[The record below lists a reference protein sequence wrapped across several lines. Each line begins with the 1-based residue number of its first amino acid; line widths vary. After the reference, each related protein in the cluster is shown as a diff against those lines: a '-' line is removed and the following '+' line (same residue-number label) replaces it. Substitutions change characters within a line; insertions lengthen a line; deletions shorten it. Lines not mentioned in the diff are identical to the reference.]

1 MKQLLSFALV
11 LALCA
16 GARASWYWPF
26 SSDEEPKP
34 PRVSELMEPASVMID
49 EAYDLAD
56 EGKTSEAVEKYRA
69 ALVELDRIEAEN
81 PDRVKE
87 PEFNTLKNK
96 RATVMAAID
105 SLLLSEAQNNAKAI
119 AISDTTELQKKYDAK
134 HGRAPKQ
141 EEKVEVKL
149 ETETPIEA
157 VEVASE
163 PEPGATTEVTEVASE
178 PEPPAAKPG
187 QTVVLQR
194 PKSKMAIAI
203 EDLAKRDFA
212 AVELMVKEILEERPN
227 DAAALNLK
235 AAAEMAQGDAK
246 AAEKT
251 LDQAIMSNP
260 RGYHAYYN
268 MARLMVG
275 LKGNMSGAKR
285 YYEAGRSLGGPVDAK
300 LEELFK

>member
-16 GARASWYWPF
+16 GVEAAWYWPF
-26 SSDEEPKP
+26 SSDDEPKP

-69 ALVELDRIEAEN
+69 ALAELDRVEAEN

-96 RATVMAAID
+96 RATVKAAID
-105 SLLLSEAQNNAKAI
+105 SLLLSEAQDNARMI
-119 AISDTTELQKKYDAK
+119 AVSDTTELQKKYDAK
-134 HGRAPKQ
+134 HGKVPKT
-141 EEKVEVKL
+141 EKTGDAKPEAESTAEATVSADEPAATAVQPEPVEVPQK
-149 ETETPIEA
+149 
-157 VEVASE
+157 
-163 PEPGATTEVTEVASE
+163 
-178 PEPPAAKPG
+178 
-187 QTVVLQR
+187 
-194 PKSKMAIAI
+194 PKSKMAIALA
-203 EDLAKRDFA
+203 DLAKREFA
-212 AVELMVKEILEERPN
+212 TVELTVKATLAERPN

-268 MARLMVG
+268 MARLMAG
-275 LKGNMSGAKR
+275 LKGNRSGAKR

-300 LEELFK
+300 LEELLK

>member
-1 MKQLLSFALV
+1 MGMKQLLSFALV
-11 LALCA
+11 LALSA
-16 GARASWYWPF
+16 GAQASWYWPF
-26 SSDEEPKP
+26 SSDDETKP
-34 PRVSELMEPASVMID
+34 PRVSELMEPASMMID

-56 EGKTSEAVEKYRA
+56 EGKISEAVEKYRA
-69 ALVELDRIEAEN
+69 ALAELDRVEAEN

-96 RATVMAAID
+96 RATVKAAID
-105 SLLLSEAQNNAKAI
+105 SLLLTEAQDNAKAI
-119 AISDTTELQKKYDAK
+119 AVSDTTELQKKYDAK
-134 HGRAPKQ
+134 HGKAPKP
-141 EEKVEVKL
+141 EEKDDAKL
-149 ETETPIEA
+149 EAEETEPAGEIETPAAQPKIIEI
-157 VEVASE
+157 
-163 PEPGATTEVTEVASE
+163 
-178 PEPPAAKPG
+178 
-187 QTVVLQR
+187 QTK
-194 PKSKMAIAI
+194 PKSKMAIAL

-268 MARLMVG
+268 MARLMAG
-275 LKGNMSGAKR
+275 KGNLSGAKR
-285 YYEAGRSLGGPVDAK
+285 YYEAGKSLGGPVDAK

>member
-11 LALCA
+11 FALCA
-16 GARASWYWPF
+16 RAGASWYWPF
-26 SSDEEPKP
+26 SSSDEKKP

-69 ALVELDRIEAEN
+69 ALAELDRIEAEN

-96 RATVMAAID
+96 RATVTAAID
-105 SLLLSEAQNNAKAI
+105 SLLLSEAQDNARAI
-119 AISDTTELQKKYDAK
+119 AVSDTAELQKKYDAK
-134 HGRAPKQ
+134 HGKAPKA
-141 EEKVEVKL
+141 EETGDAK
-149 ETETPIEA
+149 PEA
-157 VEVASE
+157 ES
-163 PEPGATTEVTEVASE
+163 TDEVTESAGE
-178 PEPPAAKPG
+178 TDTPAEQPKLIEI
-187 QTVVLQR
+187 QKK
-194 PKSKMAIAI
+194 PKSKMAIAL
-203 EDLAKRDFA
+203 EDLARRDFA
-212 AVELMVKEILEERPN
+212 AVELTINEILDERPN

-275 LKGNMSGAKR
+275 LKGNKSGAKR
-285 YYEAGRSLGGPVDAK
+285 YYEAGRSLGGPVDTK
-300 LEELFK
+300 LEELLK

>member
-16 GARASWYWPF
+16 GVEAAWYWPF
-26 SSDEEPKP
+26 SSDDEPKP

-69 ALVELDRIEAEN
+69 ALAELDRVEAEN

-96 RATVMAAID
+96 RATVKAAID
-105 SLLLSEAQNNAKAI
+105 SLLLSEAQDNARMI
-119 AISDTTELQKKYDAK
+119 AVSDTTELQKKYDAK
-134 HGRAPKQ
+134 HGKVPKT
-141 EEKVEVKL
+141 EKTGDAK
-149 ETETPIEA
+149 PEA
-157 VEVASE
+157 ESTAE
-163 PEPGATTEVTEVASE
+163 ATVSADE
-178 PEPPAAKPG
+178 PAATAVQPSPVDVAQK
-187 QTVVLQR
+187 
-194 PKSKMAIAI
+194 PKSKMAIAL

-212 AVELMVKEILEERPN
+212 AVELTVKEILAERPN

-235 AAAEMAQGDAK
+235 AAVEMAQGDAK

-268 MARLMVG
+268 MARLMAG
-275 LKGNMSGAKR
+275 LKGNSSGAKR

-300 LEELFK
+300 LEELLK

>member
-16 GARASWYWPF
+16 GAEASWYWPF
-26 SSDEEPKP
+26 SSDDETKP

-69 ALVELDRIEAEN
+69 ALAELDRIEVEN

-105 SLLLSEAQNNAKAI
+105 SLLLSEAQDNARAI
-119 AISDTTELQKKYDAK
+119 AVSDTTELQKKYDAK
-134 HGRAPKQ
+134 HGKAPKM
-141 EEKVEVKL
+141 EERGAAKPE
-149 ETETPIEA
+149 
-157 VEVASE
+157 SE
-163 PEPGATTEVTEVASE
+163 ATTESTEVAAE
-178 PEPPAAKPG
+178 PEAPTEQPEVIELPQK
-187 QTVVLQR
+187 
-194 PKSKMAIAI
+194 PKSKMAIAL

-212 AVELMVKEILEERPN
+212 AVELTVKEILEERPN

-268 MARLMVG
+268 MARLMAG
-275 LKGNMSGAKR
+275 KGNLSGAKR
-285 YYEAGRSLGGPVDAK
+285 YYEAGKSLGGPVDAK

>member
-11 LALCA
+11 LALCT
-16 GARASWYWPF
+16 GVEASWYWPF
-26 SSDEEPKP
+26 SSDDETKP

-69 ALVELDRIEAEN
+69 ALAELDRIEAEN

-96 RATVMAAID
+96 RATVRAAID
-105 SLLLSEAQNNAKAI
+105 SLLLSEAQDNARTI
-119 AISDTTELQKKYDAK
+119 AVSDTTELQKKYDAK
-134 HGRAPKQ
+134 YRKATKM
-141 EEKVEVKL
+141 EERGSAK
-149 ETETPIEA
+149 P
-157 VEVASE
+157 E
-163 PEPGATTEVTEVASE
+163 PESDATPEATEVADE
-178 PEPPAAKPG
+178 PEAPAEQPKVIELP
-187 QTVVLQR
+187 QK
-194 PKSKMAIAI
+194 PKSKMAIAL

-212 AVELMVKEILEERPN
+212 AVELTVKEILEEKPN

-251 LDQAIMSNP
+251 LDQAIHSNP

-268 MARLMVG
+268 MARLMAG
-275 LKGNMSGAKR
+275 LKGNRSGAKH

-300 LEELFK
+300 LEELLK

>member
-11 LALCA
+11 FALSA
-16 GARASWYWPF
+16 GAEASWYWPF
-26 SSDEEPKP
+26 SSSDEPKP

-56 EGKTSEAVEKYRA
+56 EGKTSEAVEKYRE
-69 ALVELDRIEAEN
+69 ALAELDRIEAEN
-81 PDRVKE
+81 PERVKE

-96 RATVMAAID
+96 RATVMSAID

-119 AISDTTELQKKYDAK
+119 AVSDTTELQKKYDAK
-134 HGRAPKQ
+134 HGKAPKQ
-141 EEKVEVKL
+141 EETVV
-149 ETETPIEA
+149 ETETEA
-157 VEVASE
+157 
-163 PEPGATTEVTEVASE
+163 TES
-178 PEPPAAKPG
+178 PDSNPAP
-187 QTVVLQR
+187 TVVLQM
-194 PKSKMAIAI
+194 PKSKMAIAL

-212 AVELMVKEILEERPN
+212 AVELTVKEILDERPN

-235 AAAEMAQGDAK
+235 AAAEMAQGDVK

-268 MARLMVG
+268 MARLMAG
-275 LKGNMSGAKR
+275 MKDNLSGAKR

>member
-11 LALCA
+11 FALCA
-16 GARASWYWPF
+16 EAGASWYWPF
-26 SSDEEPKP
+26 SSDDENKP

-56 EGKTSEAVEKYRA
+56 EGKISEAVEKYRA

-96 RATVMAAID
+96 RATVRAAID
-105 SLLLSEAQNNAKAI
+105 SLLLSEAQDNAKTI
-119 AISDTTELQKKYDAK
+119 AVSDTTELQKKYDAK
-134 HGRAPKQ
+134 HGKAPKP
-141 EEKVEVKL
+141 EETNDAKP
-149 ETETPIEA
+149 ETESTDEATESTGEAETPAEQPEVIEIQ
-157 VEVASE
+157 
-163 PEPGATTEVTEVASE
+163 
-178 PEPPAAKPG
+178 KK
-187 QTVVLQR
+187 
-194 PKSKMAIAI
+194 PKSKMAIAL

-212 AVELMVKEILEERPN
+212 AVELTVKEILEERPN

-235 AAAEMAQGDAK
+235 AAAEMAQGNAK

-268 MARLMVG
+268 MARLLSGM
-275 LKGNMSGAKR
+275 KGNKSGAKR
-285 YYEAGRSLGGPVDAK
+285 YYEAGRSLGGPLDAK
-300 LEELFK
+300 LEELLK

>member
-16 GARASWYWPF
+16 GAEASWYWPF
-26 SSDEEPKP
+26 SSDDETKP

-69 ALVELDRIEAEN
+69 ALAELDRIEAEN

-96 RATVMAAID
+96 RATVRAAID
-105 SLLLSEAQNNAKAI
+105 SLLLSEAQDNARTI
-119 AISDTTELQKKYDAK
+119 AVSDTTELQKKYDAK
-134 HGRAPKQ
+134 RRKATKM
-141 EEKVEVKL
+141 EERGAAK
-149 ETETPIEA
+149 P
-157 VEVASE
+157 E
-163 PEPGATTEVTEVASE
+163 PESGATTEVAAELEA
-178 PEPPAAKPG
+178 PAEQPKVIELP
-187 QTVVLQR
+187 QK
-194 PKSKMAIAI
+194 PKSKMAIAL

-212 AVELMVKEILEERPN
+212 AVELTVKEILEERPN

-268 MARLMVG
+268 MARLMSG
-275 LKGNMSGAKR
+275 MKGNKSGAKR

-300 LEELFK
+300 LEVLLK

>member
-16 GARASWYWPF
+16 GAEASWYWPF
-26 SSDEEPKP
+26 SSDDETKP

-69 ALVELDRIEAEN
+69 ALAELDRIEAEN

-96 RATVMAAID
+96 RATVRAAID
-105 SLLLSEAQNNAKAI
+105 SLLLSEAQDNARTI
-119 AISDTTELQKKYDAK
+119 AVSDTTELQKKYDAK
-134 HGRAPKQ
+134 RRKATKM
-141 EEKVEVKL
+141 EERGAAK
-149 ETETPIEA
+149 P
-157 VEVASE
+157 E
-163 PEPGATTEVTEVASE
+163 PESGATTEVAAELEA
-178 PEPPAAKPG
+178 PAEQPKVIELP
-187 QTVVLQR
+187 QK
-194 PKSKMAIAI
+194 PKSKMAIAL

-212 AVELMVKEILEERPN
+212 AVELTVKEILEEKPN

-235 AAAEMAQGDAK
+235 AAAEMAQGDSK

-268 MARLMVG
+268 MARLMAG
-275 LKGNMSGAKR
+275 LKGNRSGAKR

-300 LEELFK
+300 LEELLK

>member
-16 GARASWYWPF
+16 EVEASWYWPF
-26 SSDEEPKP
+26 SSGDENKS

-69 ALVELDRIEAEN
+69 ALAELDRIEAEN

-96 RATVMAAID
+96 RATVTAAID
-105 SLLLSEAQNNAKAI
+105 SLLLSEAQDNARAI
-119 AISDTTELQKKYDAK
+119 AVSDTTELQKKYDAK
-134 HGRAPKQ
+134 YGKAPKT
-141 EEKVEVKL
+141 EE
-149 ETETPIEA
+149 TGDA
-157 VEVASE
+157 RRE
-163 PEPGATTEVTEVASE
+163 PESADEVDESAGETDT
-178 PEPPAAKPG
+178 PAEQPKIIEI
-187 QTVVLQR
+187 QKK
-194 PKSKMAIAI
+194 PKSKMAIAL

-212 AVELMVKEILEERPN
+212 AVELTVKEILEERPN

-268 MARLMVG
+268 MARLMAG
-275 LKGNMSGAKR
+275 MKGNRSGAKR

-300 LEELFK
+300 LEELLK

>member
-1 MKQLLSFALV
+1 MKYLTTFTLV
-11 LALCA
+11 FALCA
-16 GARASWYWPF
+16 EVEAAWYWPF
-26 SSDEEPKP
+26 SSDDEPML

-69 ALVELDRIEAEN
+69 ALAELDRVEAEN

-96 RATVMAAID
+96 RATVKAAID
-105 SLLLSEAQNNAKAI
+105 SLLLSEAQDNARMI
-119 AISDTTELQKKYDAK
+119 AVSDTTELQKKYDAK
-134 HGRAPKQ
+134 HGKVPKT
-141 EEKVEVKL
+141 EKTGDAK
-149 ETETPIEA
+149 PEA
-157 VEVASE
+157 ESTAE
-163 PEPGATTEVTEVASE
+163 ATVSADE
-178 PEPPAAKPG
+178 PAATAVQPRPVDVAQK
-187 QTVVLQR
+187 
-194 PKSKMAIAI
+194 PKSKMAIALA
-203 EDLAKRDFA
+203 DLAKRDFA
-212 AVELMVKEILEERPN
+212 AVELTVKEILAERPN

-235 AAAEMAQGDAK
+235 AAVEMAQGDAK

-268 MARLMVG
+268 MARLMAG
-275 LKGNMSGAKR
+275 LKGNRSGAKR

-300 LEELFK
+300 LEELLK

>member
-11 LALCA
+11 FALSV
-16 GARASWYWPF
+16 GAEASWYWPF
-26 SSDEEPKP
+26 SSDDAPKP

-69 ALVELDRIEAEN
+69 ALAELDRIEAEN
-81 PDRVKE
+81 PERVKE

-119 AISDTTELQKKYDAK
+119 AVSDTTELQKKYDAK
-134 HGRAPKQ
+134 HGKAPKQ
-141 EEKVEVKL
+141 EETVVKA
-149 ETETPIEA
+149 EKETPEA
-157 VEVASE
+157 
-163 PEPGATTEVTEVASE
+163 
-178 PEPPAAKPG
+178 PAANPTT
-187 QTVVLQR
+187 TVVLQK
-194 PKSKMAIAI
+194 PKSKMAIAL
-203 EDLAKRDFA
+203 EDLAKRDFV
-212 AVELMVKEILEERPN
+212 AVELTVKEILDEKPN

-268 MARLMVG
+268 MARLMAG
-275 LKGNMSGAKR
+275 MKGNLSGAKR
-285 YYEAGRSLGGPVDAK
+285 YYEAGKAIGGPVDAK

>member
-11 LALCA
+11 LALCT
-16 GARASWYWPF
+16 GAEASWYWPF
-26 SSDEEPKP
+26 SSDDETKP

-69 ALVELDRIEAEN
+69 ALAELDRIEAEN

-96 RATVMAAID
+96 RATVLAAID
-105 SLLLSEAQNNAKAI
+105 SLLLSEAQDNARAI
-119 AISDTTELQKKYDAK
+119 AVSDTTELQKKYDAK
-134 HGRAPKQ
+134 RRKATKM
-141 EEKVEVKL
+141 EERG
-149 ETETPIEA
+149 TATPE
-157 VEVASE
+157 SE
-163 PEPGATTEVTEVASE
+163 ATTEATEVAGE
-178 PEPPAAKPG
+178 IEAPAEQPKVIELP
-187 QTVVLQR
+187 QK
-194 PKSKMAIAI
+194 PKSKMAIAL

-212 AVELMVKEILEERPN
+212 AVELTVKEILEEKPN

-251 LDQAIMSNP
+251 LDQAIHSNP

-268 MARLMVG
+268 MARLMAG
-275 LKGNMSGAKR
+275 LKGNRSGAKH

-300 LEELFK
+300 LEELLK

>member
-16 GARASWYWPF
+16 EVEASWYWPF
-26 SSDEEPKP
+26 SSDDENKP

-56 EGKTSEAVEKYRA
+56 EGKISEAVEKYRA
-69 ALVELDRIEAEN
+69 ALAELDRIEAEN

-96 RATVMAAID
+96 RATVTAAID
-105 SLLLSEAQNNAKAI
+105 SLLLSEAQDNARAI
-119 AISDTTELQKKYDAK
+119 AVSDTTELQKKYDAK
-134 HGRAPKQ
+134 HNKVPKP
-141 EEKVEVKL
+141 EETGDAKPEPESTDEATG
-149 ETETPIEA
+149 ETEAPDEQPEVIEL
-157 VEVASE
+157 
-163 PEPGATTEVTEVASE
+163 PR
-178 PEPPAAKPG
+178 K
-187 QTVVLQR
+187 
-194 PKSKMAIAI
+194 PKSKMAIAL

-212 AVELMVKEILEERPN
+212 AVELTVKEILEERPN

-268 MARLMVG
+268 MARLLSGM
-275 LKGNMSGAKR
+275 KGNKSGAKR
-285 YYEAGRSLGGPVDAK
+285 YYEAGRSLGGPLDAK
-300 LEELFK
+300 LEELLK

>member
-11 LALCA
+11 LALCI
-16 GARASWYWPF
+16 GVEASWYWPF
-26 SSDEEPKP
+26 SSDDETKP

-69 ALVELDRIEAEN
+69 ALAELDRIEAEN

-96 RATVMAAID
+96 RATVRAAID
-105 SLLLSEAQNNAKAI
+105 SLLLSEAQDNARTI
-119 AISDTTELQKKYDAK
+119 AVSDTTELQKKYDAK
-134 HGRAPKQ
+134 RRKATKM
-141 EEKVEVKL
+141 EERGAAK
-149 ETETPIEA
+149 P
-157 VEVASE
+157 E
-163 PEPGATTEVTEVASE
+163 PESGATTEVAAELEA
-178 PEPPAAKPG
+178 PAEQPKVIELP
-187 QTVVLQR
+187 QK
-194 PKSKMAIAI
+194 PKSKMAIAL

-212 AVELMVKEILEERPN
+212 AVELTVKEILEEKPN
-227 DAAALNLK
+227 DAAALNLR

-251 LDQAIMSNP
+251 LDQAIHSNP

-268 MARLMVG
+268 MARLMAG
-275 LKGNMSGAKR
+275 LKGNRSGAKH

-300 LEELFK
+300 LEELLK

>member
-1 MKQLLSFALV
+1 MDMKQLLSFVLVFALS
-11 LALCA
+11 A
-16 GARASWYWPF
+16 GAEASWYWPF
-26 SSDEEPKP
+26 SSDDEPKP
-34 PRVSELMEPASVMID
+34 PRVSELMEPASMMID

-56 EGKTSEAVEKYRA
+56 EGKISEAVEKYRA
-69 ALVELDRIEAEN
+69 ALAELDRVEAEN

-96 RATVMAAID
+96 RATVKAAID
-105 SLLLSEAQNNAKAI
+105 SLLLTEAQDNAKAI
-119 AISDTTELQKKYDAK
+119 AVSDTTELQKKYDAK
-134 HGRAPKQ
+134 HGKAPKP
-141 EEKVEVKL
+141 EEKDDAKPEAE
-149 ETETPIEA
+149 ETEPAGEIE
-157 VEVASE
+157 
-163 PEPGATTEVTEVASE
+163 T
-178 PEPPAAKPG
+178 PAAQPKIIEI
-187 QTVVLQR
+187 QTK
-194 PKSKMAIAI
+194 PKSKMAIAL

-268 MARLMVG
+268 MARLMAG
-275 LKGNMSGAKR
+275 KGNLSGAKR
-285 YYEAGRSLGGPVDAK
+285 YYEAGKSLGGPVDAK

>member
-1 MKQLLSFALV
+1 MDMKQLLSFVLVFALS
-11 LALCA
+11 A
-16 GARASWYWPF
+16 GAEASWYWPF
-26 SSDEEPKP
+26 SSDDEPKP

-56 EGKTSEAVEKYRA
+56 EGKTAEAVEKYRA
-69 ALVELDRIEAEN
+69 ALAELDRIEAEN

-96 RATVMAAID
+96 RATVRAAID
-105 SLLLSEAQNNAKAI
+105 SMLLSEAQDNAKAI
-119 AISDTTELQKKYDAK
+119 A
-134 HGRAPKQ
+134 
-141 EEKVEVKL
+141 VK
-149 ETETPIEA
+149 
-157 VEVASE
+157 
-163 PEPGATTEVTEVASE
+163 PEMTEV
-178 PEPPAAKPG
+178 PAAPAKPE
-187 QTVVLQR
+187 VILQR
-194 PKSKMAIAI
+194 PRSKMAIAL

-212 AVELMVKEILEERPN
+212 AVELTVKEILDERPN

-275 LKGNMSGAKR
+275 MKGNMSGAKR
-285 YYEAGRSLGGPVDAK
+285 YYEAGKAIGGPVDAK

>member
-11 LALCA
+11 LAL
-16 GARASWYWPF
+16 GTGVEASWYWPF
-26 SSDEEPKP
+26 SSDDETKP

-69 ALVELDRIEAEN
+69 ALAELDRIEVEN

-105 SLLLSEAQNNAKAI
+105 SLLLSEAQDNARAI
-119 AISDTTELQKKYDAK
+119 AVSDTTELQKKYDAK
-134 HGRAPKQ
+134 HGKAPKM
-141 EEKVEVKL
+141 EERGAAKPE
-149 ETETPIEA
+149 
-157 VEVASE
+157 SE
-163 PEPGATTEVTEVASE
+163 ATTESTEVAGE
-178 PEPPAAKPG
+178 IEAPTEQPEVIELPQK
-187 QTVVLQR
+187 
-194 PKSKMAIAI
+194 PKSKMAIAL

-212 AVELMVKEILEERPN
+212 AVELTVREILEERPN

-268 MARLMVG
+268 MARLMAG
-275 LKGNMSGAKR
+275 LKGNRSGAKR
-285 YYEAGRSLGGPVDAK
+285 YYEAGRSLGGPIDAK
-300 LEELFK
+300 LEELLK

>member
-16 GARASWYWPF
+16 GVEAAWYWPF
-26 SSDEEPKP
+26 SSDDEPKP

-69 ALVELDRIEAEN
+69 ALAELDRVEAEN

-96 RATVMAAID
+96 RATVKAAID
-105 SLLLSEAQNNAKAI
+105 SLLLSEAQDNARMI
-119 AISDTTELQKKYDAK
+119 AVSDTTELQKKYDAK
-134 HGRAPKQ
+134 HGKVPKT
-141 EEKVEVKL
+141 EKTGDAK
-149 ETETPIEA
+149 PEA
-157 VEVASE
+157 ESTAE
-163 PEPGATTEVTEVASE
+163 ATVSADE
-178 PEPPAAKPG
+178 PAATAVQPRPVDVAQK
-187 QTVVLQR
+187 
-194 PKSKMAIAI
+194 PKSKMAIALA
-203 EDLAKRDFA
+203 DLAKRDFA
-212 AVELMVKEILEERPN
+212 AVELTVKEILAERPN

-268 MARLMVG
+268 MARLMAG
-275 LKGNMSGAKR
+275 LKGNRSGAKR

-300 LEELFK
+300 LEELLK

>member
-26 SSDEEPKP
+26 SSDDETKP

-69 ALVELDRIEAEN
+69 ALAELDRIEAEN

-96 RATVMAAID
+96 RATVRAAID
-105 SLLLSEAQNNAKAI
+105 SLLLSEAQDNARTI
-119 AISDTTELQKKYDAK
+119 AVSDTTELQKKYDAK
-134 HGRAPKQ
+134 HGKAPK
-141 EEKVEVKL
+141 
-149 ETETPIEA
+149 TEAAGDARP
-157 VEVASE
+157 E
-163 PEPGATTEVTEVASE
+163 PEATTEATEVAAE
-178 PEPPAAKPG
+178 PEAPAEQPEVIELPQK
-187 QTVVLQR
+187 
-194 PKSKMAIAI
+194 PKSKMAIAL

-212 AVELMVKEILEERPN
+212 AVELTVKEILEEKPN

-246 AAEKT
+246 AEEKT

-268 MARLMVG
+268 MARLMAG
-275 LKGNMSGAKR
+275 LKGNRSGAKR

-300 LEELFK
+300 LEELLK

>member
-11 LALCA
+11 LVLCA
-16 GARASWYWPF
+16 EVEASWYWPF
-26 SSDEEPKP
+26 SSDDENKP

-56 EGKTSEAVEKYRA
+56 EGKISEAVEKYRA
-69 ALVELDRIEAEN
+69 ALAELERIEAEN

-96 RATVMAAID
+96 RATVTAAID
-105 SLLLSEAQNNAKAI
+105 SLLLSEAQDNARAI
-119 AISDTTELQKKYDAK
+119 AVSDTTELQKKYDAK
-134 HGRAPKQ
+134 HNKAPKP
-141 EEKVEVKL
+141 EETGDAKPEPESTDEATG
-149 ETETPIEA
+149 ETEAPDEQPEVIEL
-157 VEVASE
+157 
-163 PEPGATTEVTEVASE
+163 PR
-178 PEPPAAKPG
+178 K
-187 QTVVLQR
+187 
-194 PKSKMAIAI
+194 PKSKMAIAL

-212 AVELMVKEILEERPN
+212 AVELTVKEILEERPN

-268 MARLMVG
+268 MARLMAG
-275 LKGNMSGAKR
+275 MKGNRSGAKH

-300 LEELFK
+300 LEELLK

>member
-1 MKQLLSFALV
+1 MLSFALV

-16 GARASWYWPF
+16 GAEASWYWPF
-26 SSDEEPKP
+26 SSDDETKP

-69 ALVELDRIEAEN
+69 ALAELDRIEVEN

-105 SLLLSEAQNNAKAI
+105 SLLLSEAQDNARAI
-119 AISDTTELQKKYDAK
+119 AVSDTTELQKKYDAK
-134 HGRAPKQ
+134 HGKAPKM
-141 EEKVEVKL
+141 EERGAAKPE
-149 ETETPIEA
+149 
-157 VEVASE
+157 SE
-163 PEPGATTEVTEVASE
+163 ATTESTEVAGE
-178 PEPPAAKPG
+178 IEAPTEQPEVIELPQK
-187 QTVVLQR
+187 
-194 PKSKMAIAI
+194 PKSKMAIAL

-212 AVELMVKEILEERPN
+212 AVELTVKEILEERPN

-268 MARLMVG
+268 MARLMAG
-275 LKGNMSGAKR
+275 LKGNRSGAKR

-300 LEELFK
+300 LEELLK

>member
-1 MKQLLSFALV
+1 MKYLTTFTFV
-11 LALCA
+11 FALCA
-16 GARASWYWPF
+16 GVEAAWYWPF
-26 SSDEEPKP
+26 SSDDEPKP

-69 ALVELDRIEAEN
+69 ALAELDRVEAEN

-96 RATVMAAID
+96 RATVKAAID
-105 SLLLSEAQNNAKAI
+105 SLLLSEAQDNARMI
-119 AISDTTELQKKYDAK
+119 AVSDTTELQKKYDAK
-134 HGRAPKQ
+134 HGKVPKT
-141 EEKVEVKL
+141 EKTGDAK
-149 ETETPIEA
+149 PEA
-157 VEVASE
+157 ESTAE
-163 PEPGATTEVTEVASE
+163 ATVSADE
-178 PEPPAAKPG
+178 PAATAVQPRPVDVAQK
-187 QTVVLQR
+187 
-194 PKSKMAIAI
+194 PKSKMAIALA
-203 EDLAKRDFA
+203 DLAKRDFA
-212 AVELMVKEILEERPN
+212 AVELTVKEILAERPN

-268 MARLMVG
+268 MARLMAG
-275 LKGNMSGAKR
+275 LKGNRSGAKR

-300 LEELFK
+300 LEELLK

>member
-1 MKQLLSFALV
+1 MKHLSIFALFF
-11 LALCA
+11 ALCA
-16 GARASWYWPF
+16 PAVASWYWPF
-26 SSDEEPKP
+26 SSDDEKKP

-69 ALVELDRIEAEN
+69 ALAELDRIEAEN

-96 RATVMAAID
+96 RATVTAAID
-105 SLLLSEAQNNAKAI
+105 SLLLSEGQNNAKAI
-119 AISDTTELQKKYDAK
+119 AVSDTTELQKKYDAK
-134 HGRAPKQ
+134 HGRAPK
-141 EEKVEVKL
+141 EDAVSEADAATAEAGTA
-149 ETETPIEA
+149 ETKEDA
-157 VEVASE
+157 
-163 PEPGATTEVTEVASE
+163 
-178 PEPPAAKPG
+178 PAAERQK
-187 QTVVLQR
+187 
-194 PKSKMAIAI
+194 PKSKMAIAL
-203 EDLAKRDFA
+203 EDLRKRDFA
-212 AVELMVKEILEERPN
+212 AVELTVKEILEERPN

-268 MARLMVG
+268 MARLLAG
-275 LKGNMSGAKR
+275 HKGNVSGAKR
-285 YYEAGRSLGGPVDAK
+285 YYEAGRSFGGPVDAR
-300 LEELFK
+300 LEEMLK

>member
-16 GARASWYWPF
+16 EVEASWYWPF
-26 SSDEEPKP
+26 SSDDENKP
-34 PRVSELMEPASVMID
+34 LRVSELMEPASVMID

-69 ALVELDRIEAEN
+69 ALAELDRIEAEN

-96 RATVMAAID
+96 RATVRAAID
-105 SLLLSEAQNNAKAI
+105 SLLLSEAQDNAKTI
-119 AISDTTELQKKYDAK
+119 AVSDTTELQKKYDAK
-134 HGRAPKQ
+134 HGKAPKP
-141 EEKVEVKL
+141 EETGYGKPEKEADEVAG
-149 ETETPIEA
+149 EIEA
-157 VEVASE
+157 PAEQPEVIE
-163 PEPGATTEVTEVASE
+163 LP
-178 PEPPAAKPG
+178 KK
-187 QTVVLQR
+187 
-194 PKSKMAIAI
+194 PKSKMAIAL

-212 AVELMVKEILEERPN
+212 AVELTVKEILDERPN

-268 MARLMVG
+268 MARLMAG
-275 LKGNMSGAKR
+275 MKGNRSGAKR
-285 YYEAGRSLGGPVDAK
+285 YYEAGRSLGGPLDAK
-300 LEELFK
+300 LEELLK

>member
-11 LALCA
+11 LALCTGVEA
-16 GARASWYWPF
+16 AWYWPF
-26 SSDEEPKP
+26 SSDDEPKP

-69 ALVELDRIEAEN
+69 ALAELDRVEAEN

-96 RATVMAAID
+96 RATVKAAID
-105 SLLLSEAQNNAKAI
+105 SLLLSEAQDNARMI
-119 AISDTTELQKKYDAK
+119 AVSDTTELQKKYDAK
-134 HGRAPKQ
+134 HGKVPKT
-141 EEKVEVKL
+141 EKTGDAK
-149 ETETPIEA
+149 PEA
-157 VEVASE
+157 ESTAEATVSADEPAATAVQ
-163 PEPGATTEVTEVASE
+163 PEPVDVAQ
-178 PEPPAAKPG
+178 K
-187 QTVVLQR
+187 
-194 PKSKMAIAI
+194 PKSKIAIAL

-212 AVELMVKEILEERPN
+212 AVELTVKEILAERPN

-268 MARLMVG
+268 MARLMAG
-275 LKGNMSGAKR
+275 LKGNRSGAKR

-300 LEELFK
+300 LEELLK